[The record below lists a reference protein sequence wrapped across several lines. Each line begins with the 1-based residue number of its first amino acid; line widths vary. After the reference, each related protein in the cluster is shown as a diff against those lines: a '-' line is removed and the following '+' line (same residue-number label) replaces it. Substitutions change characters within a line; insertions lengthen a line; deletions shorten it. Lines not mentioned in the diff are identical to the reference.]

1 MSIHTAH
8 TWKYVLVNVCT
19 LQTTCIHN
27 HMNIWVCCN
36 NIFNIITHCVH
47 NVYTFM
53 QCAYILHTYEYAID
67 IHRVYTFTWIY
78 WYVCSC
84 NIYSLWLLIH
94 MNILMY
100 IFSCNMYTHCIHI
113 VYTRIYYVLADVYTL
128 QATCIHIVYTLYTHC
143 MQHVF
148 TLYTHESVF
157 LQCAYQLQIRCI
169 YSVYTITWAYV
180 HTHMQSEY
188 TSACNI
194 FSHMRTYTRAHRPY
208 LVWLPYMVRFSS
220 TISIGP

>member
-1 MSIHTAH
+1 MDILICMFLQHIFTMITYSHEYINVYIFVQ
-8 TWKYVLVNVCT
+8 YVYT
-19 LQTTCIHN
+19 LH
-27 HMNIWVCCN
+27 
-36 NIFNIITHCVH
+36 THC
-47 NVYTFM
+47 
-53 QCAYILHTYEYAID
+53 L
-67 IHRVYTFTWIY
+67 
-78 WYVCSC
+78 
-84 NIYSLWLLIH
+84 
-94 MNILMY
+94 
-100 IFSCNMYTHCIHI
+100 HI
-113 VYTRIYYVLADVYTL
+113 VYTRIYYILADVYTL

-208 LVWLPYMVRFSS
+208 LV
-220 TISIGP
+220 